1 MTLTSAPSTDVICA
15 FGRDVSVPE
24 NDQENVFDTGQEGSS
39 QQSRILQ
46 PLLPSP
52 SLEQSKTVSLTLCL

>member
-15 FGRDVSVPE
+15 FGRDVSVLE

-39 QQSRILQ
+39 QQSIILTT
-46 PLLPSP
+46 PS
-52 SLEQSKTVSLTLCL
+52 SLTLPRTKQNC